1 MDLNIIRAGI
11 FFVGGLVCII
21 FRERLNNMKN
31 RLFVKFKILSKPKDE
46 RKSYIYIAILFFI
59 ISLVLLWFGLHS

>member
-21 FRERLNNMKN
+21 FREPLNNMKN
-31 RLFVKFKILSKPKDE
+31 RFLVKINKKPKDE
-46 RKSYIYIAILFFI
+46 RKSYIYIGVLFFI
-59 ISLVLLWFGLHS
+59 ISFILLVFSLIR